1 MNRAAE
7 YKIILM
13 FKYDNIK
20 IRIWLWKT
28 SILEVFFVE
37 NGKYSLAWQWFI
49 HSANTSLREQKLWLE
64 FSNTQTALQT
74 VGKW

>member
-37 NGKYSLAWQWFI
+37 NGKYSLA
-49 HSANTSLREQKLWLE
+49 
-64 FSNTQTALQT
+64 
-74 VGKW
+74 